1 MKNKLDAKMI
11 EVMLRPE
18 VKASELT
25 VRLELKDGSR
35 RTGIYK
41 DLVSDPLNRY
51 DYKDT
56 MFIKFETN
64 RPEKGML
71 SYLPITLINT
81 IEWSYPEGDESH
93 ASK

>member
-1 MKNKLDAKMI
+1 MKNTLDAKMI

-25 VRLELKDGSR
+25 VRLALKDGSR

-41 DLVSDPLNRY
+41 DLVSDPLKRY

-56 MFIKFETN
+56 LFIKFETN

-71 SYLPITLINT
+71 SYLPVSLINT